1 MIDRMVIKMCRNNR
15 CILIICRMLHRC
27 KRVYFPSKRKYN
39 DSTRMLSGRTADS
52 YAALNDSLNLLIPLM
67 LSTFFKIVFNISIR
81 RFICQCRD
89 CSSSESLTGPEN
101 NLRVCMCLTLIFS
114 GEIQVDIRLFV
125 AVKSKECFKW
135 NIVTFLN
142 QLFAAIRT
150 LLRRHIASGTSGIFF
165 YLLRIEIHIMAFFTV
180 IMCRQRIYLRDTGHC
195 RHKRRSYRS
204 TRTYQIP
211 IFI

>member
-1 MIDRMVIKMCRNNR
+1 MADRKDLVI
-15 CILIICRMLHRC
+15 IGSGPAGLSAA
-27 KRVYFPSKRKYN
+27 VYAQR
-39 DSTRMLSGRTADS
+39 A
-52 YAALNDSLNLLIPLM
+52 
-67 LSTFFKIVFNISIR
+67 
-81 RFICQCRD
+81 
-89 CSSSESLTGPEN
+89 
-101 NLRVCMCLTLIFS
+101 LIFS

-142 QLFAAIRT
+142 QLFPAIWA
-150 LLRRHIASGTSGIFF
+150 LLRRHIASGTSGVFF
-165 YLLRIEIHIMAFFTV
+165 YLLRIEIYIMAFFTV